1 MAKTKT
7 APATN
12 EQFWADS
19 GKPKSPKKRSL
30 LKILGMVAAILVV
43 AIAVVVALLPTIA
56 SGIAPGFIESAAKDS
71 IAGGVKVDKA
81 SFSWGGPQT
90 IGDIT
95 LLDPKGTAASNRV
108 ARVRVEIS
116 SGLFTLMTAGSG
128 KDLGTIT
135 VSGQA
140 SLTRF
145 ADGTTNLDRAIEP
158 RSRSAAKPAG
168 TSSGAGGGTPAEPA
182 SLPPGLR
189 AKVLIDKL
197 DLTYRDESAQTGDV
211 KVSDV
216 KGQAEIGPAQGG
228 TSALLKLTAAT
239 SAGSSSGS
247 ININGRVDGLAD
259 AQGKLTPTAA
269 KIDATVDIKN
279 APLAVADALA
289 GMGGRLAK
297 GVGPTLDA
305 SAVIKGN
312 AKNADA
318 VVKAAAAHFNADLT
332 LNIAENLLTASKPGV
347 IKIDGSAIR
356 TLAPQID
363 ESLAKSGTVSLTTV
377 PDVSVSLDALRLKFP
392 SGGAPDLR
400 GGALQLTLAAGET
413 IGTIKLDPQAAPSPL
428 RVAPLALRV
437 EAPDLGGTVRVNAKT
452 DAKIGGQNAGV
463 MTLDAVASGLLDDK
477 GAVKGAPG
485 SLDAKLLLQGIAT
498 AIAQPFVQNAKL
510 DLPKDVGPT
519 LDVDIRATSA
529 SANAVDLAF
538 GVTSANVKAAGALA
552 YDGASL
558 RSAKDGVRVSL
569 AQVGQLAGRFVGDSG
584 ASVAPRGSATLSIT
598 DVELPLHEKSR
609 QPIIDRS
616 KASLRVDLDSLSMTP
631 AKGAGAV
638 DIAKVSLAAGLA
650 PGKAP
655 HVDLGSSMTYA
666 GKPFAA
672 SGAFDVPG
680 LLSNKPDGTLD
691 INPGGARPVGQLDL
705 RDVPTAIA
713 GLVPSKPSA
722 DGKPGLDLAK
732 LMSEVVGPTLN
743 VNVKGGAE
751 GADTVAMTVA
761 ATGQN
766 LKAGTQAKLGKGAIA
781 VDATSVEATLAP
793 STLATLMATF
803 APDLKDGPSLAGPA
817 KVTLGVKPLSI
828 PMGQDG
834 RPDFARAG
842 EVELSLN
849 MPGQTMA
856 QGFRVKKEDGS
867 IRDLGQ
873 IGVEDM
879 ALMVKAP
886 GSLLGSSDAAWT
898 KPLAANFSMKIL
910 TGPGP
915 GPGSTQVSGVVTGK
929 ATGDLT
935 STKGQVSVSN
945 LDAVAKIADLRND
958 KLEGFLAQPG
968 LLTGALGPTTSID
981 ANAKLR
987 QAAGGQ
993 SIDAEV
999 SIASPKMKFDGPMK
1013 LAVLPDR
1020 IRSDREVKINWQ
1032 LDPEFANA
1040 HVFKPDASGK
1050 AMKLLAPAPVSLTL
1064 GRFAIS
1070 KSADEKQPFGPL
1082 KPGIFELAMSAAIP
1096 SLDLT
1101 LPDGQRMKLG
1111 NTRVTLNT
1119 PPAAEASS
1127 AVAFNVAV
1135 DSVEAPGAAQANKP
1149 AQAAQKI
1156 SLVGN
1161 VSNLAD
1167 KNGNVNADAA
1177 TLTASGDM
1185 PVVPTALVDAL
1196 AQQNGLLVDA
1206 LGPTASVSLRA
1217 ENFSKTGGSLSL
1229 EAASDRAR
1237 AKVKGNSGA
1246 GVFAISEP
1254 LNVSITEVTQ
1264 ALAARFVT
1272 GMPLVGSVEKSKND
1286 QPATIVASALRV
1298 PLDNDLTKLNG
1309 QIQIDPGQAK
1319 FTASEQFGPILNL
1332 AAQKTMASV
1341 GNKLEPMSITITNGV
1356 AEYAPWALPLGE
1368 FKLATEGKVDL
1379 VQKKVDVLTWIPL
1392 GALSEETAKLVSKA
1406 NLGGVLGD
1414 ILGGKKEED
1423 KKKNAGLMVPFRTK
1437 GTFGKTK
1444 TEPDLE
1450 LLAKQA
1456 IDQAKPEDLLQK
1468 GLDSILKKKKG
1479 K

>member
-1 MAKTKT
+1 MATTNSGGT
-7 APATN
+7 AN
-12 EQFWADS
+12 EQFWEGATNP
-19 GKPKSPKKRSL
+19 KPPKKRSI
-30 LKILGMVAAILVV
+30 LKIIGILAAVLVV
-43 AIAVVVALLPTIA
+43 AIVVLVALIPTIA
-56 SGIAPGFIESAAKDS
+56 SSMAPGIIENAAKDS

-95 LLDPKGTAASNRV
+95 LLDPKGTAASNQV
-108 ARVRVEIS
+108 ARVKVEIS
-116 SGLFTLMTAGSG
+116 SGLFTLLTAASG
-128 KDLGTIT
+128 KDVGVIT

-158 RSRSAAKPAG
+158 KVQPGAKSSP
-168 TSSGAGGGTPAEPA
+168 TSTTTGAGKEPA
-182 SLPPGLR
+182 SIPPGLK

-197 DLTYRDESAQTGDV
+197 DLTYRDEGAQTGEV

-216 KGQAEIGPAQGG
+216 KGEAEIGPAQGG
-228 TSALLKLTAAT
+228 TAALLKLAAT
-239 SAGSSSGS
+239 TSGGGSTGS

-259 AQGKLTPTAA
+259 ASGKLSPATA
-269 KIDATVDIKN
+269 KIDATVDVKN

-305 SAVIKGN
+305 SIVVKGN

-318 VVKAAAAHFNADLT
+318 LVKATAAHVNADLT
-332 LNIAENLLTASKPGV
+332 LNIADNVLTASKPGV

-363 ESLAKSGTVSLTTV
+363 ESLAKSGTVTLTNV
-377 PDVSVSLDALRLKFP
+377 PDVSVSLDALKFKIP
-392 SGGAPDLR
+392 EGGAADLR
-400 GGALQLTLAAGET
+400 GGAVQLTLAAGET
-413 IGTIKLDPQAAPSPL
+413 IGTIKLDPNAAPSAL

-437 EAPDLGGTVRVNAKT
+437 EAPDLGGTVKVSAKT
-452 DAKIGGQNAGV
+452 DAKIGNQNAGV
-463 MTLDAVASGLLDDK
+463 LTLDAVASGLLDDK
-477 GAVKGAPG
+477 GAPVKGAPG
-485 SLDAKLLLQGIAT
+485 ALDAKLLLQGVAT
-498 AIAQPFVQNAKL
+498 AIAQPFVQSAKL
-510 DLPKDVGPT
+510 DLPKDIGPT
-519 LDVDIRATSA
+519 LDVDVRAKTA
-529 SANAVDLAF
+529 AANAVDLTF

-552 YDGASL
+552 YDGKSL
-558 RSAKDGVRVSL
+558 KSAKDGVRVSL
-569 AQVGQLAGRFVGDSG
+569 AQVGQLAGRFVADSG
-584 ASVAPRGSATLSIT
+584 ASIAPRGSATLSIT
-598 DVELPLHEKSR
+598 DLDLPLHEKSH
-609 QPIIDRS
+609 QPLIDKS
-616 KASLRVDLDSLSMTP
+616 KASLRVDLDGLSMTP

-638 DIAKVSLAAGLA
+638 DIAKVTLAAGLT

-655 HVDLGSSMTYA
+655 RVDLNSSMNYA

-672 SGAFDVPG
+672 TGAFDVPG
-680 LLSNKPDGTLD
+680 LLSNKADGTLD
-691 INPGGARPVGQLDL
+691 VNAGGARPVGQLDL

-713 GLVPSKPSA
+713 GLVPSKPGA

-732 LMSEVVGPTLN
+732 LMNEVVGPTLN

-751 GADTVAMTVA
+751 SADAVALTVTAN
-761 ATGQN
+761 GQN
-766 LKAGTQAKLGKGAIA
+766 LKAGTQAKLAKDAIA
-781 VDATSVEATLAP
+781 IAATSVETTLAP

-803 APDLKDGPSLAGPA
+803 APDLKDGPTLVNPA
-817 KVTLGVKPLSI
+817 KITLGVKPLSI
-828 PMGQDG
+828 PMGSDG
-834 RPDFARAG
+834 KPDFARAG

-849 MPGQTMA
+849 MPGQTIA
-856 QGFRVKKEDGS
+856 QGFKLKQENGS
-867 IRDLGQ
+867 VRDMGQ

-879 ALMVKAP
+879 ALLVKAP

-898 KPLAANFSMKIL
+898 KPLAADFSMKIL
-910 TGPGP
+910 TGPGA
-915 GPGSTQVSGVVTGK
+915 VSGVVTGK

-935 STKGQVSVSN
+935 SNKGQVSVGN

-958 KLEGFLAQPG
+958 KLDGFLAQPG
-968 LLTGALGPTTSID
+968 LLVGALGPTTSVD
-981 ANAKLR
+981 ANVKIR
-987 QAAGGQ
+987 QPAGGQ
-993 SIDAEV
+993 TIDAEV
-999 SIASPKMKFDGPMK
+999 AVLSPKMKFDGPMK

-1064 GRFAIS
+1064 GKFAIS
-1070 KSADEKQPFGPL
+1070 KGADPKQPVGPL
-1082 KPGIFELAMSAAIP
+1082 KPGIFELAMNAIIP

-1111 NTRVTLNT
+1111 NTRVTLST
-1119 PPAAEASS
+1119 PPAAEAAS
-1127 AVAFNVAV
+1127 AIAFNVAV
-1135 DSVEAPGAAQANKP
+1135 ESVEAPGAAQASKP
-1149 AQAAQKI
+1149 AAAQKI

-1167 KNGNVNADAA
+1167 KSGNVNADAA
-1177 TLTASGDM
+1177 TLTANGDM

-1229 EAASDRAR
+1229 EAGSERAS

-1254 LNVSITEVTQ
+1254 LNVSIIEVTQ

-1272 GMPLVGSVEKSKND
+1272 GMPLVGSIEKVKTD

-1298 PLDNDLTKLNG
+1298 PLDSDLSKLNG

-1341 GNKLEPMSITITNGV
+1341 GNRLEPMSITITNGV

-1406 NLGGVLGD
+1406 NLGGALGD
-1414 ILGGKKEED
+1414 ILGGKKEQD
-1423 KKKNAGLMVPFRTK
+1423 KKKNDGLMIPFRTK
-1437 GTFGKTK
+1437 GSFGKTK

-1456 IDQAKPEDLLQK
+1456 IDNAKPEDLLQK

>member
-1 MAKTKT
+1 MATTNSGGT
-7 APATN
+7 AN
-12 EQFWADS
+12 EQFWEGATNP
-19 GKPKSPKKRSL
+19 KPPKKRSI
-30 LKILGMVAAILVV
+30 LKIIGILAAVLVV
-43 AIAVVVALLPTIA
+43 ATVVLVALIPTIA
-56 SGIAPGFIESAAKDS
+56 SSMAPGIIENAAKDS

-95 LLDPKGTAASNRV
+95 LLDPKGTAASNQV
-108 ARVRVEIS
+108 ARVKVEIS
-116 SGLFTLMTAGSG
+116 SGLFTLITAASG
-128 KDLGTIT
+128 KDVGIIT

-158 RSRSAAKPAG
+158 KVQPGAKSSPTSTG
-168 TSSGAGGGTPAEPA
+168 TGAGKEPA
-182 SLPPGLR
+182 SIPPGLK

-197 DLTYRDESAQTGDV
+197 DLTYRDEGAQTGEV

-216 KGQAEIGPAQGG
+216 KGEAEIGPAQGG
-228 TSALLKLTAAT
+228 TAALLKLAAT
-239 SAGSSSGS
+239 TSGGGSTGS

-259 AQGKLTPTAA
+259 ASGKLSPATA
-269 KIDATVDIKN
+269 KIDATVDVKN

-305 SAVIKGN
+305 SIVVKGN

-318 VVKAAAAHFNADLT
+318 LVKATAAHVNADLT
-332 LNIAENLLTASKPGV
+332 LNIADNVLTASKPGV

-363 ESLAKSGTVSLTTV
+363 ESLAKSGTVTLTNV
-377 PDVSVSLDALRLKFP
+377 PDVSVSLDALKIKIP
-392 SGGAPDLR
+392 EGGAADLR
-400 GGALQLTLAAGET
+400 GGAVQLTLAAGET
-413 IGTIKLDPQAAPSPL
+413 IGTIKLDPNAAPSAL

-437 EAPDLGGTVRVNAKT
+437 EAPDLGGTVKVSAKT
-452 DAKIGGQNAGV
+452 DAKIGNQNAGV
-463 MTLDAVASGLLDDK
+463 LTLDAVASGLLDDK
-477 GAVKGAPG
+477 GAPVKGAPG
-485 SLDAKLLLQGIAT
+485 ALDAKLLLQGVAT
-498 AIAQPFVQNAKL
+498 AIAQPFVQSAKL
-510 DLPKDVGPT
+510 DLPKDIGPT
-519 LDVDIRATSA
+519 LDVDVRAKTA
-529 SANAVDLAF
+529 AANAVDLTF

-552 YDGASL
+552 YDGKSL
-558 RSAKDGVRVSL
+558 KSAKDGVRVSL
-569 AQVGQLAGRFVGDSG
+569 AQVGQLAGRFVADSG
-584 ASVAPRGSATLSIT
+584 ATIAPRGSATLSIT
-598 DVELPLHEKSR
+598 DLDLPLHEKSH
-609 QPIIDRS
+609 QPLIDKS
-616 KASLRVDLDSLSMTP
+616 KASLRVDLDGLSMTP

-638 DIAKVSLAAGLA
+638 DIAKVTLAAGLT

-655 HVDLGSSMTYA
+655 RVDLNSSMNYA

-672 SGAFDVPG
+672 TGSFDVPG
-680 LLSNKPDGTLD
+680 LLSNKADGTLD
-691 INPGGARPVGQLDL
+691 VNPGGARPVGQLDL

-713 GLVPSKPSA
+713 GLAPSKPGA

-732 LMSEVVGPTLN
+732 LMNEVVGPTLN

-751 GADTVAMTVA
+751 SADAVALTVA
-761 ATGQN
+761 ANGQN
-766 LKAGTQAKLGKGAIA
+766 LKAGTQAKLAKDAIA
-781 VDATSVEATLAP
+781 IAATSVETTLAP

-803 APDLKDGPSLAGPA
+803 APDLKDGPTLVNPA
-817 KVTLGVKPLSI
+817 KITLGVKPLSI
-828 PMGQDG
+828 PMGSDG
-834 RPDFARAG
+834 KPDFARAG

-849 MPGQTMA
+849 MPGQTIA
-856 QGFRVKKEDGS
+856 QGFKLKQENGS
-867 IRDLGQ
+867 VRDMGQ

-879 ALMVKAP
+879 ALLVKAP

-898 KPLAANFSMKIL
+898 KPLAADFSMKIL
-910 TGPGP
+910 TGPGA
-915 GPGSTQVSGVVTGK
+915 VSGVVTGQ
-929 ATGDLT
+929 ATGELT
-935 STKGQVSVSN
+935 SNKGQVSVGN

-958 KLEGFLAQPG
+958 KLDGFLAQPG
-968 LLTGALGPTTSID
+968 LLVGALGPTTSVD
-981 ANAKLR
+981 ANVKIR

-993 SIDAEV
+993 TIDAEV
-999 SIASPKMKFDGPMK
+999 AVLSPKMKFDGPMK

-1064 GRFAIS
+1064 GKFAIS
-1070 KSADEKQPFGPL
+1070 KGADPKQPVGPL
-1082 KPGIFELAMSAAIP
+1082 KPGIFELAMNAIIP

-1111 NTRVTLNT
+1111 NTRVTLST
-1119 PPAAEASS
+1119 PPAAEAAS
-1127 AVAFNVAV
+1127 AIAFNVAV
-1135 DSVEAPGAAQANKP
+1135 ESVEAPGAAQASKP
-1149 AQAAQKI
+1149 AAAQKI

-1167 KNGNVNADAA
+1167 KSGNVNADAA
-1177 TLTASGDM
+1177 TLTANGDM

-1229 EAASDRAR
+1229 EAGSERAS

-1254 LNVSITEVTQ
+1254 LNVSIIEITQ

-1272 GMPLVGSVEKSKND
+1272 GMPLVGSIEKVKTD

-1298 PLDNDLTKLNG
+1298 PLDSDLSKLNG

-1406 NLGGVLGD
+1406 NLGGALGD
-1414 ILGGKKEED
+1414 ILGGKKEQD
-1423 KKKNAGLMVPFRTK
+1423 KKKNDGLMIPFRTK
-1437 GTFGKTK
+1437 GSFGKTK

-1456 IDQAKPEDLLQK
+1456 IDNAKPEDLLQK

>member
-43 AIAVVVALLPTIA
+43 AIAVVVALIPTIA
-56 SGIAPGFIESAAKDS
+56 SSIAPGFIESAAKES

-108 ARVRVEIS
+108 ASVRVEIS

-145 ADGTTNLDRAIEP
+145 PDGTTNLDRAIEP
-158 RSRSAAKPAG
+158 RARSAAKPASTG
-168 TSSGAGGGTPAEPA
+168 SGAGAGTPAEPA
-182 SLPPGLR
+182 RLPPGLR

-197 DLTYRDESAQTGDV
+197 DLTYRDEAAQTGDV

-216 KGQAEIGPAQGG
+216 KGEAEIGPAQGG
-228 TSALLKLTAAT
+228 TSALLRLAAAT

-259 AQGKLTPTAA
+259 AQGRLTPTAA

-305 SAVIKGN
+305 SVVIKGN

-318 VVKAAAAHFNADLT
+318 VVRAAAAHFNADLT
-332 LNIAENLLTASKPGV
+332 LNIAENLLSASKPGV

-356 TLAPQID
+356 ALAPQID
-363 ESLAKSGTVSLTTV
+363 ESLAKSGAVSLTTV
-377 PDVSVSLDALRLKFP
+377 PDVSVSLDALRLRLP

-413 IGTIKLDPQAAPSPL
+413 IGTIKLDPKAAPSPL

-437 EAPDLGGTVRVNAKT
+437 DAPDLGGTVRVNART
-452 DAKIGGQNAGV
+452 DAKIGDQNAGV

-477 GAVKGAPG
+477 GAAKGAPG
-485 SLDAKLLLQGIAT
+485 SLDATLLLRGIAT
-498 AIAQPFVQNAKL
+498 AIAQPFVQSAKL

-519 LDVDIRATSA
+519 LDVDVRAKSA
-529 SANAVDLAF
+529 SADAVDLTF
-538 GVTSANVKAAGALA
+538 GVTSANVKAAGAMA

-584 ASVAPRGSATLSIT
+584 ASVAPHGSATLSIT
-598 DVELPLHEKSR
+598 DLELPLHEKSR

-616 KASLRVDLDSLSMTP
+616 KASLRVDLDALSMTP

-638 DIAKVSLAAGLA
+638 DIAKVSLAAGLV

-680 LLSNKPDGTLD
+680 LLSNKADGTLD

-766 LKAGTQAKLGKGAIA
+766 LRAGTQAKLGKDAIA
-781 VDATSVEATLAP
+781 VAATSVETTLAP

-834 RPDFARAG
+834 KPDFARAG
-842 EVELSLN
+842 EVELSLS
-849 MPGQTMA
+849 MPGRTMA

-867 IRDLGQ
+867 VRDLGQ

-879 ALMVKAP
+879 AVLVKAP

-898 KPLAANFSMKIL
+898 KPLAADFSMKIL

-915 GPGSTQVSGVVTGK
+915 GSSQVSGVVTGK

-999 SIASPKMKFDGPMK
+999 SIASPKMRFDGPMK

-1020 IRSDREVKINWQ
+1020 IRSDREVKISWQ

-1064 GRFAIS
+1064 GKFAIS
-1070 KSADEKQPFGPL
+1070 KSADEKQPVGPL
-1082 KPGIFELAMSAAIP
+1082 KPGIFELAMNAAIP

-1135 DSVEAPGAAQANKP
+1135 DSVEAPGAATASKP
-1149 AQAAQKI
+1149 AQAAQRI

-1167 KNGNVNADAA
+1167 RNGNVNADAA
-1177 TLTASGDM
+1177 TLTANGDM

-1229 EAASDRAR
+1229 DAGSDRAR

-1298 PLDNDLTKLNG
+1298 PLDNDLSKLNG

-1392 GALSEETAKLVSKA
+1392 GALSEETANLVSKA

-1414 ILGGKKEED
+1414 ILGGKKEEE

-1437 GTFGKTK
+1437 GSFGKTK

-1468 GLDSILKKKKG
+1468 GLDSILKKKKS

>member
-1 MAKTKT
+1 MASTNSGGT
-7 APATN
+7 SN
-12 EQFWADS
+12 EQFWEGATS
-19 GKPKSPKKRSL
+19 PKPPKKRSI
-30 LKILGMVAAILVV
+30 LKIIGILAAVLVV
-43 AIAVVVALLPTIA
+43 ALVVLVALLPTIA
-56 SGIAPGFIESAAKDS
+56 GSMAPGFIESAAKDS

-95 LLDPKGTAASNRV
+95 LLDPKGTAASNQV
-108 ARVRVEIS
+108 ARVKVEIS
-116 SGLFTLMTAGSG
+116 SGLFTLMTAASG
-128 KDLGTIT
+128 KDVGVIT

-145 ADGTTNLDRAIEP
+145 ADGTTNLDRALEP
-158 RSRSAAKPAG
+158 KVQGAGKPANQPA
-168 TSSGAGGGTPAEPA
+168 TPASSGGAAPSST
-182 SLPPGLR
+182 LPPSLK
-189 AKVLIDKL
+189 AKLLIDKF
-197 DLTYRDESAQTGDV
+197 DLTYRDEGAQTGEV

-216 KGQAEIGPAQGG
+216 KGEAEIGPAQGG
-228 TSALLKLTAAT
+228 TAALLKLAAT
-239 SAGSSSGS
+239 TSGGGSTGS

-259 AQGKLTPTAA
+259 ASGKLAPTTA
-269 KIDATVDIKN
+269 KIDATIDIKN

-305 SAVIKGN
+305 SIVVKGN

-318 VVKAAAAHFNADLT
+318 LVKATAAHVNADLT
-332 LNIAENLLTASKPGV
+332 LNIADNVLTASKPGV

-363 ESLAKSGTVSLTTV
+363 ESLAKSGTVTLTSV
-377 PDVSVSLDALRLKFP
+377 PDVSVSLDALKIKIP
-392 SGGAPDLR
+392 EGGAADLR
-400 GGALQLTLAAGET
+400 GGAVQLTLAAGET
-413 IGTIKLDPQAAPSPL
+413 IGTIKLDPNAAPSAL

-437 EAPDLGGTVRVNAKT
+437 EAPDLGGTVKVSAKT
-452 DAKIGGQNAGV
+452 DARIGNQNAGV
-463 MTLDAVASGLLDDK
+463 LTLDAVASGLLDDK
-477 GAVKGAPG
+477 GAPVKGAPG
-485 SLDAKLLLQGIAT
+485 ALDAKLLLQGVAT
-498 AIAQPFVQNAKL
+498 AIAQPFVQSAKL
-510 DLPKDVGPT
+510 DLPKDIGPT
-519 LDVDIRATSA
+519 LDVDVRAKTA
-529 SANAVDLAF
+529 AANAVDLTF

-552 YDGASL
+552 YDGTSL
-558 RSAKDGVRVSL
+558 KSAKDGVRVSL
-569 AQVGQLAGRFVGDSG
+569 AQVGQLAGRFVADSG
-584 ASVAPRGSATLSIT
+584 ASIAPRGTATLSIT
-598 DVELPLHEKSR
+598 DLDLPLHEKSR
-609 QPIIDRS
+609 QPLIDKS
-616 KASLRVDLDSLSMTP
+616 KASLRVDLDGLSMTP

-638 DIAKVSLAAGLA
+638 DIAKVTLAAGLS

-655 HVDLGSSMTYA
+655 RVDLNSSMNYA

-672 SGAFDVPG
+672 TGAFDVPG
-680 LLSNKPDGTLD
+680 LLSNKADGTLD
-691 INPGGARPVGQLDL
+691 VNPGGARPVGQLDL

-713 GLVPSKPSA
+713 GLAPSKPGA

-732 LMSEVVGPTLN
+732 LMNEVVGPTLN

-751 GADTVAMTVA
+751 SADAVALTVA
-761 ATGQN
+761 ANGQN
-766 LKAGTQAKLGKGAIA
+766 LKAGTQAKLAKDAIA
-781 VDATSVEATLAP
+781 IAATSVETTLAP
-793 STLATLMATF
+793 STLATLMAMF
-803 APDLKDGPSLAGPA
+803 APDLKDGPTLVNPA
-817 KVTLGVKPLSI
+817 KITLGVKPLSI
-828 PMGQDG
+828 PMGSDG
-834 RPDFARAG
+834 KPDFARAG
-842 EVELSLN
+842 EFELSLN
-849 MPGQTMA
+849 MPGQTIA
-856 QGFRVKKEDGS
+856 QGFKLKQENGGV
-867 IRDLGQ
+867 RDMGQ

-879 ALMVKAP
+879 ALLVKAP

-898 KPLAANFSMKIL
+898 KPLAADFSMKIL
-910 TGPGP
+910 TGPGA
-915 GPGSTQVSGVVTGK
+915 VSGVVTGK

-935 STKGQVSVSN
+935 SSKGQVSVGN

-958 KLEGFLAQPG
+958 KLDGFLAQPG
-968 LLTGALGPTTSID
+968 LLVGALGPTTSVD
-981 ANAKLR
+981 ANVKIR
-987 QAAGGQ
+987 PAAGGQ
-993 SIDAEV
+993 TIDAE
-999 SIASPKMKFDGPMK
+999 IAVLSPKMKFDGPMK

-1020 IRSDREVKINWQ
+1020 IKSDREVKINWQ

-1050 AMKLLAPAPVSLTL
+1050 AMTLLAPAPVSLTL
-1064 GRFAIS
+1064 GKFAIS
-1070 KSADEKQPFGPL
+1070 KGADPTQPVGPL
-1082 KPGIFELAMSAAIP
+1082 KPGVFELAMNAIIP

-1111 NTRVTLNT
+1111 NTRVTLTT
-1119 PPAAEASS
+1119 PPAADAAS
-1127 AVAFNVAV
+1127 AIAFNVAV
-1135 DSVEAPGAAQANKP
+1135 ESVEAPGTAQAGKP
-1149 AQAAQKI
+1149 AAAQKI

-1167 KNGNVNADAA
+1167 KSGNVNADAA
-1177 TLTASGDM
+1177 TLTANGDM

-1206 LGPTASVSLRA
+1206 LGPTTSVSLRA

-1229 EAASDRAR
+1229 EAGSERAK

-1254 LNVSITEVTQ
+1254 LNISIIEVTQ
-1264 ALAARFVT
+1264 ALASRFVT
-1272 GMPLVGSVEKSKND
+1272 GMPLVGSIEKLKTD

-1298 PLDNDLTKLNG
+1298 PLDSDMAKLNG

-1379 VQKKVDVLTWIPL
+1379 VQKKVDVITWIPL

-1414 ILGGKKEED
+1414 ILGGKKEQD
-1423 KKKNAGLMVPFRTK
+1423 KKKNDGLMIPFRTK
-1437 GTFGKTK
+1437 GSFGKAK

-1456 IDQAKPEDLLQK
+1456 IDNAKPEDLLQK
-1468 GLDSILKKKKG
+1468 GLDSIFKKKG